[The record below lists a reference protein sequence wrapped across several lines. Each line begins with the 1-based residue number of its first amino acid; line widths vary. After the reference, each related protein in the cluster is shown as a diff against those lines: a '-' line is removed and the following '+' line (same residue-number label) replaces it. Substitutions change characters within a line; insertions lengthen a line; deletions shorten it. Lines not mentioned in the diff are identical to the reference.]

1 MQKKGCNDGWQL
13 GKKTRIVKITGVP
26 ATTDGGRTRQAFAV
40 VNGSAPDP
48 AQTASVAGSECE
60 TIEFTKEDVEALLNV
75 KMTNK
80 LRASL
85 KVSHT

>member
-1 MQKKGCNDGWQL
+1 MDGGPL
-13 GKKTRIVKITGVP
+13 GKKPRILKTAGVP
-26 ATTDGGRTRQAFAV
+26 SAGVGRTRQAFGV

-48 AQTASVAGSECE
+48 VQTASVAGSECE

-75 KMTNK
+75 KMKNK

-85 KVSHT
+85 KVNLTGSYC